1 MNPSVLSHV
10 DDGVCT
16 VTLNRPE
23 RLNAINPSLLSA
35 LKAILADSNAD
46 PSVRA
51 IVLRGAGRAFCS
63 GDDLKEFDRQ
73 VVSEAV
79 ARAYIES
86 IQDITR
92 EMVMG
97 EKMIVGAIH
106 GWAAGGGLEWVVN
119 CDLPLMAAGTRCF
132 FPEISLGVFVTG
144 ALTTLLPKLVGLQ
157 KAKELIL
164 FGERFDAHQALEM
177 GLAWKVVPETKLFD
191 QAEAVARRIAELPAG
206 ASSDLKKVINRACHM
221 DAEHAMQLETE
232 ATVRGF
238 LDPASS
244 ERVAQ
249 FTER

>member
-1 MNPSVLSHV
+1 MSPSVLSRI

>member
-1 MNPSVLSHV
+1 MSPSVLSRI

-177 GLAWKVVPETKLFD
+177 GLAWKVVPETELFD